1 MKTMVKMGFLLGA
14 WIVWAIFSAVVD
26 PIIVNELAMSQ
37 MGNATDSSMWIQLY
51 SVARNYEVLWFAVF
65 TGLLFLKEIIL
76 LIETIIEEIKK

>member
-37 MGNATDSSMWIQLY
+37 MGNVTDSSMWIQLY